1 MPNSRDIAPAAAPS
15 LSDIVAHL
23 TNELGLLRLVRN
35 SLYEV
40 DLAIGHPVTEE
51 ACNDVAVAAAQ
62 INFVM
67 ERLRSLRTNIDILE
81 LHTDLRPKVVALAGR
96 RK

>member
-1 MPNSRDIAPAAAPS
+1 MPKSQDTAPAAAPS

-23 TNELGLLRLVRN
+23 TNQLGLLRLVRN

-67 ERLRSLRTNIDILE
+67 ERLQSLRTNLDILDV
-81 LHTDLRPKVVALAGR
+81 HADLRPKVVALAGR
-96 RK
+96 RT

>member
-35 SLYEV
+35 SLDEV
-40 DLAIGHPVTEE
+40 DLVIGRPVTEE
-51 ACNDVAVAAAQ
+51 ACDEVAVAAAQ
-62 INFVM
+62 INFLM
-67 ERLRSLRTNIDILE
+67 ERLRGLRTNLDILE
-81 LHTDLRPKVVALAGR
+81 VHTELRPKVVALAGR

>member
-1 MPNSRDIAPAAAPS
+1 MPKSQDTAPAAAPS

-23 TNELGLLRLVRN
+23 TNQLGLLRLVRN

>member
-1 MPNSRDIAPAAAPS
+1 MPTAKDTAPAAAPS

-40 DLAIGHPVTEE
+40 DLAIGRPVTED
-51 ACNDVAVAAAQ
+51 ACEDVAVAAAQ

>member
-35 SLYEV
+35 CLYDV
-40 DLAIGHPVTEE
+40 DLRIGEPLTTG
-51 ACNDVAVAAAQ
+51 ACDDVAAAASQ

-67 ERLRSLRTNIDILE
+67 ERLQALRTNIDILE

>member
-1 MPNSRDIAPAAAPS
+1 MPKSQDTAPAAAPS

-40 DLAIGHPVTEE
+40 DLVIGRPVTED
-51 ACNDVAVAAAQ
+51 ACEDVAVAAAQ